1 MTTTADINPAAPARR
16 SIDRL
21 IWQMVGGVSVMM
33 LVALVSG
40 LLLRESLTA
49 AGQWAIARFGLE
61 GIFLGTIITDSSP
74 LPLTNEPLMLLALSG
89 GVSVW
94 TVMWVVS
101 LASICGG
108 AVGYGFGRSLASI
121 GPLRNWV
128 LHRSPEL
135 AAWMQERGAVAVG
148 IAALLPIPYSLATW
162 SAGLLGTPFWRVM
175 AATLLRIPKTGFYLA
190 LIWLGWS
197 TGSAL

>member
-1 MTTTADINPAAPARR
+1 MTTSAEITNAPGARR
-16 SIDRL
+16 PIDRL
-21 IWQMVGGVSVMM
+21 IWQMVAGVSVMM
-33 LVALVSG
+33 LLALISG
-40 LLLRESLTA
+40 LMLRAPLTA
-49 AGQWAIARFGLE
+49 AGQWAIARFGVE
-61 GIFLGTIITDSSP
+61 GVFIGTIITDSSP
-74 LPLTNEPLMLLALSG
+74 LPLTNEPLMLLALTG

-108 AVGYGFGRSLASI
+108 AVGYGFGFSLRRFH
-121 GPLRNWV
+121 PLRSWV

-175 AATLLRIPKTGFYLA
+175 LATLLRIPKTGFYLA